1 MSQEKFH
8 YYMFHK
14 PIGCVTARRDE
25 KYPTVMDYFKEL
37 NNEKLS
43 PVGRLDMETE
53 GLLLVTDDGKWNQE
67 MANPS
72 YNKEKRYEFYVLGN
86 LTQEKK
92 RQLEEGVRVI
102 GSDIRTAPAK
112 LQLTQTGLMLK
123 DVLTT
128 LPEQLQQK
136 YAHNRPEH
144 PVTKGEIIIT
154 EGRKR
159 QIRRMMKAV
168 GCLVIYLKRISMG
181 EFVLDETLK
190 PGEFKEIS
198 VNVCKAIME

>member
-8 YYMFHK
+8 YYMFYK

-25 KYPTVMDYFKEL
+25 KYPTVMDYFKKL
-37 NNEKLS
+37 KNEKLS

-53 GLLLVTDDGKWNQE
+53 GLLLITDDGKWNQE
-67 MANPS
+67 MTNPA
-72 YNKEKRYEFYVLGN
+72 YRKEKRYEFYAMGVI
-86 LTQEKK
+86 TSEKK
-92 RQLEEGVRVI
+92 QQLEEGVAVI
-102 GSDIRTAPAK
+102 GSDKVTAPAK
-112 LQLTQTGLMLK
+112 LELTGQTCLK
-123 DVLTT
+123 EVLPI
-128 LPEQLQQK
+128 LPKQLQQK
-136 YAHNRPEH
+136 YVHNRPEH
-144 PVTKGEIIIT
+144 PVTKGVITIT

-190 PGEFKEIS
+190 PGEFKEI
-198 VNVCKAIME
+198 NEIIR